1 MCNAATVTV
10 NVDDEQYDAYCEG
23 YKVYDKEELEKAILD
38 IVFDRPFW
46 EAVSHYMRD
55 LDISPEAKEVLFNM
69 IKKQT
74 VICVSAPELT

>member
-10 NVDDEQYDAYCEG
+10 QVDDEQYDAYCEG
-23 YKVYDKEELEKAILD
+23 YEIYNKEDVEKAILD
-38 IVFDRPFW
+38 IVFDGPFW
-46 EAVSHYMRD
+46 NAVSHYIGS
-55 LDISPEAKEVLFNM
+55 LNISDDAKEVLFNM